1 MEETVFVRRT
11 ELLIVPYGI
20 ETSRYSLTRTGSR
33 LLIVPYGI
41 ETTKC
46 STSRTDYNLLI
57 VPYGI
62 ETGEGDGL

>member
-1 MEETVFVRRT
+1 MT

-20 ETSRYSLTRTGSR
+20 ETVLKYTASKVII

-41 ETTKC
+41 ETSSSSL
-46 STSRTDYNLLI
+46 STVWQSTLLI

-62 ETGEGDGL
+62 ETLLLLVFLFLVLSF